1 MRLPLAALLLS
12 LLACSSKDSTPPPA
26 TKPAR
31 EPITPPVWNADCDV
45 LVPEHCGF
53 PFPSNV
59 SLVDDAATKT
69 GKRVQLKQGAL
80 PLHNGIP
87 TDPKAWS
94 DHDGFSP
101 NQTLLTLIPY
111 ATTVGLP
118 TQDDLEKSVTTASP
132 TIVMDAT
139 TGELVPHFAE
149 LDVSGKTGTDQTF
162 MIRPVVRLKSATR
175 YIVAIRHV
183 VDPDGAT
190 IPASPA
196 FAALRDGTPNN
207 DIEPRRAL
215 YKDIFENLEKHGIP
229 KADLQIAWDFSTASR
244 DNITSAMVKMRDEAL
259 AAVGAEGPTYTISKV
274 EENPNELIW
283 KRITAKMT
291 VPLYLER
298 AFPSPSK
305 MTRNADGTPK
315 QNGTAEFEVLIHV
328 PNAAK
333 DKPCPLLQQGHGLLG
348 LKTEGQNGVLASRAQ
363 HGCFVAFAVDLV
375 GMAHDDETA
384 VSDSV
389 VKDIGSF
396 KDMVDRQHQGL
407 LNSLLAMRLMK
418 TRFVNEPLIQNGG
431 HSAID
436 PTRCFYRGD
445 SQGGIFG
452 STYMALTTD
461 VTRGVLGEPGAP
473 YSLLLHRSEDF
484 GPFFFLLGTVYEDA
498 YDLDLTLGLVQMMWD
513 RTEPGGYID
522 AINADP
528 LPGTSKHDVLIHAA
542 LGDHQVT
549 PLGAHVIARAVGAKS
564 VAPALRPIYGITEA
578 PAPFMGSAIVEWNF
592 PSALAD
598 QAPKENIPPTKGE
611 DPHDM
616 VRDTMQAE
624 QQEIDFLLNGTVV
637 QHCDGKCDPG

>member
-1 MRLPLAALLLS
+1 MRLPFLAFALS
-12 LLACSSKDSTPPPA
+12 LLACSSKDSSTAPA
-26 TKPAR
+26 TTPKRAAI
-31 EPITPPVWNADCDV
+31 EPPVWNADCDV

-53 PFPSNV
+53 PFPSNTA
-59 SLVDDAATKT
+59 LIDDATTKT
-69 GKRVQLKQGAL
+69 GKRVKLKQGAL
-80 PLHNGIP
+80 PLHNGVP
-87 TDPKAWS
+87 TDPKTWD

-101 NQTLLTLIPY
+101 NQTLITLIPY
-111 ATTVGLP
+111 ATTAGLP
-118 TQDDLEKSVTTASP
+118 TQDDIGKSITKDSP
-132 TIVMDAT
+132 TIVMDAA
-139 TGELVPHFAE
+139 TGELIPHFSE
-149 LDVSGKTGTDQTF
+149 LDVTGKSGDDKTF

-183 VDPDGAT
+183 LDPDGAT

-196 FAALRDGTPNN
+196 FTALRDGTPL
-207 DIEPRRAL
+207 DAIESRRAA
-215 YKDIFENLEKHGIP
+215 YQDIFGILD
-229 KADLQIAWDFSTASR
+229 KNGIGKSDLQIAWDFTTASR
-244 DNITSAMVKMRDEAL
+244 ENITSAMVKMRDEAL
-259 AAVGAEGPTYTISKV
+259 ATVGAEGPTYTISKV
-274 EENPNELIW
+274 EDAPNEYIW

-291 VPLYLER
+291 VPLYLEQG
-298 AFPSPSK
+298 ATAPTK
-305 MTRNADGTPK
+305 MTRNPDGTPK

-333 DKPCPLLQQGHGLLG
+333 DKPCALLQQGHGLLG
-348 LKTEGQNGVLASRAQ
+348 EKTEGQNGVLAKRAQ
-363 HGCFVAFAVDLV
+363 DGCFVAFAVDLV
-375 GMAHDDETA
+375 GMAHDDQTA
-384 VSDSV
+384 VSDAV
-389 VKDIGSF
+389 VKDIGTF
-396 KDMVDRQHQGL
+396 KDAVDRQHQGL
-407 LNSLLAMRLMK
+407 LNSLLAMRMMK
-418 TRFVNEPLIQNGG
+418 TRFVTEPLIQNGG

-452 STYMALTTD
+452 STYMALSTD

-484 GPFFFLLGTVYEDA
+484 GPFFFLLGTVYQDA
-498 YDLDLTLGLVQMMWD
+498 YDLDIVLGLVQMMWD

-522 AINADP
+522 AINASP
-528 LPGTSKHDVLIHAA
+528 LPGTPKHDVLIHAA

-564 VAPALRPIYGITEA
+564 VSPALRPIFGIQEA
-578 PAPFMGSAIVEWNF
+578 TPPFMGSAIVEWDF

-598 QAPKENIPPTKGE
+598 QTPKENVPPTKGE

-616 VRDTMQAE
+616 VRDTLPAE

>member
-1 MRLPLAALLLS
+1 MRLPLALVVS
-12 LLACSSKDSTPPPA
+12 LVACSSKGGSESTPAKRPA
-26 TKPAR
+26 I
-31 EPITPPVWNADCDV
+31 EPPVWNADCDV

-53 PFPSNV
+53 PFPSNTA
-59 SLVDDAATKT
+59 LVDDATTKT
-69 GKRVQLKQGAL
+69 GKRVKLKQGAL

-87 TDPKAWS
+87 TDPKTWN

-101 NQTLLTLIPY
+101 NQTIITLLPY

-118 TQDDLEKSVTTASP
+118 TQDDLEKSVTTSSP
-132 TIVMDAT
+132 TIVMDAA
-139 TGELVPHFAE
+139 TGELVPHFSE
-149 LDVSGKTGTDQTF
+149 LDVSGKHGDDQTF

-175 YIVAIRHV
+175 YIVAIRKV
-183 VDPDGAT
+183 LDPDGV
-190 IPASPA
+190 PVPPSPA
-196 FAALRDGTPNN
+196 FAALRDGTPNA
-207 DIEPRRAL
+207 DVESRRAL
-215 YKDIFENLEKHGIP
+215 YAEIFGNLEKHGIP

-244 DNITSAMVKMRDEAL
+244 ENITGDLLKMRDEAL
-259 AAVGAEGPTYTISKV
+259 ATVGAEGPTYTVAKV
-274 EENPNELIW
+274 EESPNENIW
-283 KRITAKMT
+283 KRILVKMT
-291 VPLYLER
+291 VPLYLDR
-298 AFPSPSK
+298 AEPAPAK
-305 MTRNADGTPK
+305 MTRNPDGSPK
-315 QNGTAEFEVLIHV
+315 QNGTAEYEVLIHV

-375 GMAHDDETA
+375 GMAHDDQTA

-389 VKDIGSF
+389 VNDIGTF
-396 KDMVDRQHQGL
+396 KDAIDRQHQGI
-407 LNSLLAMRLMK
+407 LNSLLAMRMMK
-418 TRFVNEPLIQNGG
+418 TRFVTEPLIQNGG

-452 STYMALTTD
+452 ATYMALSTD

-473 YSLLLHRSEDF
+473 YSLLLHRSADF
-484 GPFFFLLGTVYEDA
+484 GPFFFLLGTVYQDA

-513 RTEPGGYID
+513 HTEPGGYID
-522 AINADP
+522 AINASP
-528 LPGTSKHDVLIHAA
+528 LPGTPKHDVLIHAA

-549 PLGAHVIARAVGAKS
+549 PLGAHIIARAVGAKS
-564 VAPALRPIYGITEA
+564 VAPAMRPIFGISEA
-578 PAPFMGSAIVEWNF
+578 PAPFTGSAIVEWDF
-592 PSALAD
+592 PSALSSET
-598 QAPKENIPPTKGE
+598 PKQNIPPTKGE

-624 QQEIDFLLNGTVV
+624 QQEIDFLLEGTVK